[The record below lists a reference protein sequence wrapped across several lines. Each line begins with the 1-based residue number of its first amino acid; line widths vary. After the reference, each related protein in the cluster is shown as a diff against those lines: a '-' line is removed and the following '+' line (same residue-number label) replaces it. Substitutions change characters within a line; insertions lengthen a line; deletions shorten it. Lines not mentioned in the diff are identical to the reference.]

1 MLQPQFIIHEESV
14 FDKLFNIFISKS
26 LGSDGIPNW
35 VLKAYILAL
44 PVASLFNASIQQ
56 QHVPT
61 VWKKA
66 EVIPIPKTSVPADIP
81 TDLRFISLTPTLSKT
96 CESSVSDWLISSIK
110 NKIDWRQFG
119 SLKNSSTT
127 HNLISWVQH
136 PLKETDSSKCAV
148 SVFLLDF
155 S

>member
-35 VLKAYILAL
+35 VLKAYILVL

-119 SLKNSSTT
+119 S
-127 HNLISWVQH
+127 
-136 PLKETDSSKCAV
+136 
-148 SVFLLDF
+148 
-155 S
+155 